1 MSAGEYCNRDVVVVA
16 KSDTVQEAIN
26 LMRQYHVGTVVVV
39 EETGDKPKP
48 VGILTDRD
56 ILIEILAEDVEL
68 DAVTIGDVMSYE
80 LVTVKDDSPLLDAVS
95 IMKDKGVR
103 RLPVVNHTGGL
114 EGILS
119 VDDVIDL
126 LAEELSNIAKLIS
139 KEQHQEQ
146 VQRS

>member
-80 LVTVKDDSPLLDAVS
+80 IVTVMDDSPLLDAVS

-146 VQRS
+146 VKRN

>member
-16 KSDTVQEAIN
+16 KADTVQEAIN
-26 LMRQYHVGTVVVV
+26 LMRQYHVGSVVVV
-39 EETGDKPKP
+39 EETGDKPRP

-103 RLPVVNHTGGL
+103 RLPVVNDTGGL

-119 VDDVIDL
+119 VDVVIEL

-139 KEQHQEQ
+139 NEQRQEQ
-146 VQRS
+146 VKRS

>member
-16 KSDTVQEAIN
+16 KADTVQEAIN
-26 LMRQYHVGTVVVV
+26 LMRQYHVGSVVVV
-39 EETGDKPKP
+39 EEAGDKPRP

-103 RLPVVNHTGGL
+103 RLPVVNDTGGL

-119 VDDVIDL
+119 VDDVIEL

-139 KEQHQEQ
+139 NEQRQEQ
-146 VQRS
+146 VKRS

>member
-16 KSDTVQEAIN
+16 KADTVQEAIN
-26 LMRQYHVGTVVVV
+26 LMRQYHVGSVVVV
-39 EETGDKPKP
+39 EETGDKPRP

-103 RLPVVNHTGGL
+103 RLPVVNDTGGL
-114 EGILS
+114 EGILI
-119 VDDVIDL
+119 VDDVIEL
-126 LAEELSNIAKLIS
+126 LAEELSNITKLIS
-139 KEQHQEQ
+139 NEQRQEQ
-146 VQRS
+146 VKRS

>member
-16 KSDTVQEAIN
+16 KSETVQEAIN

-80 LVTVKDDSPLLDAVS
+80 LVTVVDDSPLLDAVS

-103 RLPVVNHTGGL
+103 RLPVVNNTGGL

-146 VQRS
+146 VKRN